1 MYFNSHF
8 IIFFYTRYKRKIDVP
23 NPSIYSLLKLINT
36 QEQSNQKCIYIYTHT
51 EENKAMQLLDFFF
64 LVDNLMVRV
73 W

>member
-36 QEQSNQKCIYIYTHT
+36 QEQSNQKCIYIYIYIHTHRGEQSNAT
-51 EENKAMQLLDFFF
+51 A
-64 LVDNLMVRV
+64 
-73 W
+73 